1 MSAAESL
8 AGMTMSQDQSET
20 TEYEAPERHRKRS
33 QGLVAKRAVP
43 VDRSAAELAEEILT
57 EESSPRTEQA
67 KHDPKAVLPDDLLL
81 GAGAEPMTLRESLRA
96 GGRATVFV
104 MVLLAFIDELPRA
117 IRVLAPDI
125 QHSLNI
131 SDTALLGIFGFAGV
145 VLALGAIP
153 MAAFTDRFKR
163 AVILPLASIFWGT
176 ATFLSGL
183 VVTPFQLLLTSSATG
198 LGQSYRF
205 VVTNSILANAY
216 PLPARSRIFALEGI
230 GRFAGWLLG
239 PLMIGGIAVLM
250 GGDDPWRSA
259 FFAVA
264 AAPLTAAVV
273 SSVLLREPP
282 RERYDKATVVGDKC
296 HEADAR
302 PVPIGVAYARL
313 RKTKTFWHVSTGA
326 GILGFVSVALPVQFN
341 LLLEDK
347 YAMGPF
353 QRGVVESLIWAAPL
367 AGLPLARRLFDN
379 RFRSDPALMMRL
391 AGWCAMASGVLFAA
405 ALPIKTIGLLIAL
418 TAVAQTLAA
427 MALVAAPAVTA
438 AVSPYR
444 IRAQAFALLPVF
456 IFLVGGFFCGLIS
469 GQISDALNE
478 RTAMLVM
485 APSAALA
492 GGALISY
499 GSRFIR
505 HDIYRSVEEL
515 REEHQERARIEA
527 DPESVPALQVHNL
540 DFAYGSVQVLFD
552 VSFEVAKG
560 EVLALLGANGAG
572 KSTLLRAVS
581 GLGIP
586 SRGVVRLGG
595 RTITYA
601 TAEDRFAAG
610 LVHLRGGAGVFESL
624 SVIDNLKVSV
634 LESKLGE
641 DQVKER
647 TDRALSLF
655 PWLADRASIKAGD
668 LSGGQQQQLALAMAL
683 MHDPAVLLIDE
694 LSLGLAPVVVQ
705 ELLEVIEGLRA
716 EGQTMVIV
724 EQSINVALALADRAI
739 FLEKGRIHF
748 EGSAQQ
754 LAERD
759 DIAQTVLLG
768 GEDR

>member
-1 MSAAESL
+1 
-8 AGMTMSQDQSET
+8 
-20 TEYEAPERHRKRS
+20 
-33 QGLVAKRAVP
+33 

-57 EESSPRTEQA
+57 EELSPRAEQA
-67 KHDPKAVLPDDLLL
+67 ERDPEAVLPDDLLP
-81 GAGAEPMTLRESLRA
+81 GVGAEPMTLRESLRA

-104 MVLLAFIDELPRA
+104 MALLAFIDELPRA

-131 SDTALLGIFGFAGV
+131 SDTALLGIFGFGGV

-153 MAAFTDRFKR
+153 MAVFADRFKR
-163 AVILPLASIFWGT
+163 AFIIPVASIFWGV

-183 VVTPFQLLLTSSATG
+183 VVTSFQLFLTNAATG
-198 LGQSYRF
+198 LGQSYRI
-205 VVTNSILANAY
+205 VVTNSILADTY
-216 PLPARSRIFALEGI
+216 PLPARSRIFALERI
-230 GRFAGWLLG
+230 GSCAGRLLG

-250 GGDDPWRSA
+250 GGDEPWRSA

-264 AAPLTAAVV
+264 VAPLVAAVV
-273 SSVLLREPP
+273 SSVMLREPP
-282 RERYDKATVVGDKC
+282 RGRFDKAIVSGDNC
-296 HEADAR
+296 HEADTL

-313 RKTKTFWHVSTGA
+313 RKSKTFWYVSTGA

-353 QRGVVESLIWAAPL
+353 QRGVVESLIWVAAL
-367 AGLPLARRLFDN
+367 AGLPLARRLFDS

-391 AGWCAMASGVLFAA
+391 AGWCAMASGLLFAV
-405 ALPIKTIGLLIAL
+405 ALSIKTIGLLVAL

-427 MALVAAPAVTA
+427 MALVAAPAVIA

-444 IRAQAFALLPVF
+444 IRAQAFALLPMFVL
-456 IFLVGGFFCGLIS
+456 LVGGFFCGLIS
-469 GQISDALNE
+469 GQFSDALNE

-492 GGALISY
+492 GGGLIFY

-505 HDIYRSVEEL
+505 YDIYRSVEEL

-527 DPESVPALQVHNL
+527 DPESLPALQVNNL
-540 DFAYGSVQVLFD
+540 DFAYSSVQVLFD
-552 VSFEVAKG
+552 VSLEVAKG

-624 SVIDNLKVSV
+624 SVTDNLKVSL
-634 LESKLGE
+634 LESKLGKDE
-641 DQVKER
+641 VKER

-655 PWLADRASIKAGD
+655 PWLADRAGIKAGD

-705 ELLEVIEGLRA
+705 ELLEVIERLRA

-754 LAERD
+754 LAEQD
-759 DIAQTVLLG
+759 DIAQAVLLG